1 MTTAT
6 KKKIDSAAAKIV
18 DEIRAK
24 SLEAEAL
31 LNAIVQAGRG
41 PTLSEV
47 SWFRTGMG
55 WDDRQ
60 LRREVGRVRSV
71 LEAQAIA
78 GTSADRE
85 ATKRQSEEA
94 AELLESEGRQV
105 QRQIS
110 ELESKL
116 RSMERDAA
124 AAQRRVEQQAEA
136 VERLK
141 KLVPEAIADEVRQK
155 QSDID
160 HSLGREL
167 AEAEGRHQQLR
178 VCLDRPE
185 GMEPKQ
191 HVEAIERLDRRA
203 VEWFKLQGQLHDRRV
218 TPQWASLRPQYEA
231 ERDELA
237 EKIEALKIEI
247 AAAHAEAAKP
257 LEHYCR

>member
-1 MTTAT
+1 MVTAT
-6 KKKIDSAAAKIV
+6 KKNESTSTKADREVRVKCF
-18 DEIRAK
+18 
-24 SLEAEAL
+24 EAEAML
-31 LNAIVQAGRG
+31 SAIVQAGRG
-41 PTLSEV
+41 PTLNEAT
-47 SWFRTGMG
+47 WFRTSMG
-55 WDDRQ
+55 WDNR
-60 LRREVGRVRSV
+60 LVRREIGRIKATV
-71 LEAQAIA
+71 EAQAIA

-85 ATKRQSEEA
+85 ATKRQAESA

-191 HVEAIERLDRRA
+191 HIEAIERLDRRA
-203 VEWFKLQGQLHDRRV
+203 VEWFRLQGQLHDRRV
-218 TPQWASLRPQYEA
+218 TPQWASLRPQYED

-237 EKIEALKIEI
+237 EKIEALKSEI